1 MSFRARALLFLA
13 AALGAA
19 PPQLVLSVPEG
30 ADLAIPGVPSAA
42 EVWLA
47 MVAQATTRLDFAQFY
62 LANRPGSALDRV
74 LAALEAAGRRGVKV
88 RFLLSARGPES
99 DAATLARIRAIPGAE
114 VRHLDLPDRKGV
126 LHAKYFLVD
135 GRELFV
141 GSQNF
146 DWRALAH
153 IHETGVRLDAPGA
166 VARLAAVF
174 EADWARAGKA
184 KPPKAALP
192 PLQPGEPEVLA
203 SPADL
208 NPPGV
213 RATLPVLLEL
223 LTQAR
228 TRIRLQ
234 VLTYSP
240 VSGGEAHWPVL
251 DNALRAAAVRG
262 VKVELLVSDWNLE
275 APALHHL
282 RSLAALPHV
291 EVRVA
296 AIPEDPGGFIP
307 FARVIHSKL
316 LRVDVDTLVVGTSN
330 GSASYFTASRNVE
343 VLFHD
348 AALAAQADQISD
360 RIWNSPHAFR
370 LEPGGAY
377 APRRRE

>member
-1 MSFRARALLFLA
+1 MRFIAPACLVLA

-19 PPQLVLSVPEG
+19 PPRLVLSVPQG
-30 ADLAIPGVPSAA
+30 TDLAVPGVPSAA
-42 EVWLA
+42 DAWLE
-47 MVAQATTRLDFAQFY
+47 MVEQATTRLDFAQFY

-74 LAALEAAGRRGVKV
+74 VAALEAAGRRGVKV
-88 RFLLSARGPES
+88 RFLLSARGPET

-114 VRHLDLPDRKGV
+114 VRHLDLSDRKGV

-135 GRELFV
+135 GRELFL

-153 IHETGVRLDAPGA
+153 IHETGVRLDAPGT

-184 KPPKAALP
+184 TPPQAVLP
-192 PLQPGEPEVLA
+192 PLQPGEPELLA

-213 RATLPVLLEL
+213 RATLPALLEL
-223 LTQAR
+223 LAQAR
-228 TRIRLQ
+228 TRIRMQ

-240 VSGGEAHWPVL
+240 VTGGEAHWPVL

-275 APALHHL
+275 APAVHHL

-316 LRVDVDTLVVGTSN
+316 LRVDVDTLLVSTSN
-330 GSASYFTASRNVE
+330 GSERYFTASRNVE
-343 VLFHD
+343 VLFRD
-348 AALAAQADQISD
+348 AALAAQADLLSD
-360 RIWNSPHAFR
+360 RLWNSPHTFR
-370 LEPGGAY
+370 LEPGRTY
-377 APRRRE
+377 TPRKRG